1 MCFTLIRYRTIIA
14 PFVANEMAAA
24 GVDLDGQRRGPRG
37 GGRTGAV
44 TTAASLRDKPVA
56 SFP

>member
-14 PFVANEMAAA
+14 PFVANEMAVA

-37 GGRTGAV
+37 GGRTGVV
-44 TTAASLRDKPVA
+44 TTAASRA
-56 SFP
+56 G